1 MLRPRVMNTWQTPGC
16 GKRVDEPMR
25 KIVNTNI
32 RFDLNREDDCQ
43 AYEYLLRMD
52 RKQFKSYTRVVVTAL
67 NDFFSRQEKRQAD
80 PYLETREKEDR
91 FLRQVVDT
99 ISKGIRH
106 NMSRFQ
112 AGTIAPTLPVQA
124 VAEPTAKEET
134 VSVDSS
140 NYEIAEG
147 FLKEMGL

>member
-1 MLRPRVMNTWQTPGC
+1 M
-16 GKRVDEPMR
+16 KR
-25 KIVNTNI
+25 IINTNI
-32 RFDLNREDDCQ
+32 RFDLKREDDRQ
-43 AYEYLLRMD
+43 AYDYLLHMD
-52 RKQFKSYTRVVVTAL
+52 RKQFKSYTRAVVAAL
-67 NDFFSRQEKRQAD
+67 NDFFSRQEKRQVD

-91 FLRQVVDT
+91 FLRQVLDT
-99 ISKGIRH
+99 ISEGIRH

-112 AGTIAPTLPVQA
+112 AGIIAPTLPVQA

-140 NYEIAEG
+140 NYEIAEA

>member
-1 MLRPRVMNTWQTPGC
+1 M
-16 GKRVDEPMR
+16 KR
-25 KIVNTNI
+25 IINTNI
-32 RFDLNREDDCQ
+32 RFDLKREDDRQ

-52 RKQFKSYTRVVVTAL
+52 RKQFKSYTRAVVAAL
-67 NDFFSRQEKRQAD
+67 NDFFSRQEKRQVD

-91 FLRQVVDT
+91 FLRQVLDT
-99 ISKGIRH
+99 ISEGIRH

-112 AGTIAPTLPVQA
+112 AGIIAPTLPVQA

-140 NYEIAEG
+140 NYEIAEA

>member
-1 MLRPRVMNTWQTPGC
+1 M
-16 GKRVDEPMR
+16 
-25 KIVNTNI
+25 IINTNV
-32 RFDLNREDDCQ
+32 RFDLKREDDRQ

-52 RKQFKSYTRVVVTAL
+52 RKQFKSYTRAVVAAL

-91 FLRQVVDT
+91 FLRQVLDT
-99 ISKGIRH
+99 ISEGIRH

-112 AGTIAPTLPVQA
+112 AGIIAPALPVQA

-140 NYEIAEG
+140 NYEIAEA